1 MVQSIRYKE
10 LMLNIR
16 NMKSQYKTRA
26 ILIFF
31 TMTFLAC
38 DEELI
43 PPAFDT
49 TTSKEKLLLRD
60 WSYDYILMGTDTIL
74 AMTNKGEPQTV
85 GVRDAINLRYM
96 RYEEDHSYQSRWE
109 DFVDAPFEDQPEYGV
124 GDNYQPNF
132 GYWHLSENGETLIHN
147 KLQTYEKRYEIVE
160 LTDKSFRR
168 KLVGVR
174 ESFLTNGEGDVLD
187 TITGPWIEVFVPR
200 TITN

>member
-1 MVQSIRYKE
+1 MG
-10 LMLNIR
+10 
-16 NMKSQYKTRA
+16 
-26 ILIFF
+26 
-31 TMTFLAC
+31 FLAC

-49 TTSKEKLLLRD
+49 TPPKEKLLLRD

-74 AMTNKGEPQTV
+74 ALTDKGEPQTV
-85 GVRDAINLRYM
+85 GVRDAIYLRYM

-109 DFVDAPFEDQPEYGV
+109 DFAYDQLEYGV
-124 GDNYQPNF
+124 GDNYQPNL
-132 GYWHLSENGETLIHN
+132 GYWHLTENEDTLIHN
-147 KLQTYEKRYEIVE
+147 KLQTYEKRYEILE

-174 ESFLTNGEGDVLD
+174 ESFLADGEGDVLD

-200 TITN
+200 ETN

>member
-1 MVQSIRYKE
+1 
-10 LMLNIR
+10 
-16 NMKSQYKTRA
+16 MKSQYETRA

-49 TTSKEKLLLRD
+49 TTPKEKLLLRD

-74 AMTNKGEPQTV
+74 ALTDKGEPQTT
-85 GVRDAINLRYM
+85 GVFEAVEQHYL
-96 RYEEDHSYQSRWE
+96 RYEEDHSYHFRWE
-109 DFVDAPFEDQPEYGV
+109 DGEEGGPPTQREYGV
-124 GDNYQPNF
+124 EDNYQPNF

-168 KLVGVR
+168 KLVGDR
-174 ESFLTNGEGDVLD
+174 TSFLTNGSGVVLD
-187 TITGPWIEVFVPR
+187 TITGSWIEVFVPR